1 MFIEKS
7 VKEFLDELAAKKST
21 PGGGGAAALVGAL
34 AVALTSMVGNF
45 SIDKKGYEQNWQ
57 ELGAMLFQAEE
68 LRSKLAE
75 LVELDAQ
82 VFGQLMA
89 AYKMSK
95 NTEEEIFL
103 RNKTLEGKIKNAAS
117 VPLQIAHH
125 ALAVQRLALIALQK
139 GNRELSSDAI
149 LSGILGYA
157 ALRSASY
164 NVLINLNISKDQTYI
179 EKSKEELKALLLE
192 GGKLEKE
199 IVALGDKDFAI

>member
-34 AVALTSMVGNF
+34 AAALTSMVGNF

-57 ELGAMLFQAEE
+57 DLGVMLFQAEE

-89 AYKMSK
+89 AYKMPR

-103 RNKTLEGKIKNAAS
+103 RNKTLEEKIKKAAF
-117 VPLQIAHH
+117 VPMQIACH
-125 ALAVQRLALIALQK
+125 ALSVQQLALIALKK

-164 NVLINLNISKDQTYI
+164 NVLINLNISKDHIYV
-179 EKSKEELKALLLE
+179 EKSKEELKAILLE
-192 GGKLEKE
+192 GEKLEKE
-199 IVALGDKDFAI
+199 IVAVGDKDFSI